1 MQGRAGTGTRR
12 QVVRRV
18 VYGGPRRF
26 CRDMARRGLG
36 STLHTASRARWD
48 GTLRGLC
55 APLRRRTRCGAS
67 RQRRHQAR
75 VWLVVDLSNGVLPHK
90 RLRQQGRSRTPAMAI
105 GLAAQVW
112 SSRDSLWDPVH
123 PDPVGRHLRE
133 QRVKDLLLPALEAG

>member
-1 MQGRAGTGTRR
+1 VQGREGTGTRL

-18 VYGGPRRF
+18 VYGGPRRC

-36 STLHTASRARWD
+36 STLHTASRARWY
-48 GTLRGLC
+48 GTLRGRC

-75 VWLVVDLSNGVLPHK
+75 GWWVVDLSNGVLPQK
-90 RLRQQGRSRTPAMAI
+90 RVRQQGRSRTPAMAI
-105 GLAAQVW
+105 GLAEPVW
-112 SSRDSLWDPVH
+112 SSRDSLWSPVP

-133 QRVKDLLLPALEAG
+133 QRVQDLLMPALEAG